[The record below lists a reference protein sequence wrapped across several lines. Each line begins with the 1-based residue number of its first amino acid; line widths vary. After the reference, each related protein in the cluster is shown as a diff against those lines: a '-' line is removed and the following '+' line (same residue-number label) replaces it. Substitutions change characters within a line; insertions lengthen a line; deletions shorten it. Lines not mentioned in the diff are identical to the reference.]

1 MRSRTAAYVLLLVTL
16 TLTSAFGQSTP
27 ELATTNPPAA
37 DTTQNPPAPTEASE
51 TRTATTIEADP
62 TVAQALQALLRVHPN
77 AVGAVIDLDPSLL
90 ANEEFLA
97 RYPEIEAFIAANPE
111 VGRNPR
117 LYLNM
122 IHVPGVITP
131 EQPLEA
137 ILEGITILGVML
149 LILFA
154 VTWLIRTIIEERRWS
169 RTSKIQNEVHSKLL
183 DRFTANEQLIEYIQS
198 PAGKRFLE
206 SAPIAVETATRA
218 ASPSAPITRMFWS
231 IQIGIVVAAGSL
243 GMLMVSGRFDK
254 ESNDALLGMGVIGLC
269 VGIGFAL
276 AGTVSFILSR
286 RLGLWPEAGSGRI
299 TAE

>member
-1 MRSRTAAYVLLLVTL
+1 MRSRTAAYILLLATVTM
-16 TLTSAFGQSTP
+16 TSALGQTTP
-27 ELATTNPPAA
+27 ELAIAAPATDTAQTVATPPPGVA
-37 DTTQNPPAPTEASE
+37 
-51 TRTATTIEADP
+51 RTATSVEADP
-62 TVAQALQALLRVHPN
+62 TIARALESLLRVHPG

-97 RYPEIEAFIAANPE
+97 RHPEIQAFIAANPE
-111 VGRNPR
+111 VARNPR
-117 LYLNM
+117 LYLRM
-122 IHVPGVITP
+122 VHVRGVSHSS
-131 EQPLEA
+131 PLES
-137 ILEGITILGVML
+137 ILEGVTIFSVML
-149 LILFA
+149 LIFFA

-169 RTSKIQNEVHSKLL
+169 RTSKIQNDVHSKLL
-183 DRFTANEQLIEYIQS
+183 DRFTANEQLLQYIQS

-243 GMLMVSGRFDK
+243 GMLMVSGRFDQ
-254 ESNDALLGMGVIGLC
+254 EANEALLGMGVIGLC

-286 RLGLWPEAGSGRI
+286 RLGLWPEAGSGRN
-299 TAE
+299 TSE